1 MLYNKRERVM
11 HMDKKEC
18 FKRYLLF
25 IISLFFIGL
34 GIAMT
39 KRAELGISPVSSV
52 ANVMSIKFQALSFG
66 TWAMF
71 VNFTFLLGQILV
83 LRRRFELRQLLQI
96 PLTFIYG
103 YFTDFGVWLMQF
115 IPNETYVGRL
125 LLVVGGCV
133 VLAFGITLGV
143 IANIIL
149 NSPEAFIKTLADATK
164 IEFGIMKIIFD
175 VCWVSVSIIL
185 SLFFFGGKIVGTREG
200 TVITA
205 ILVGLI
211 VKSLSRLLRRPLERL
226 LVSRPAEVK

>member
-1 MLYNKRERVM
+1 MAKKKHKRSSQASSLRPAPPLSRL
-11 HMDKKEC
+11 DK
-18 FKRYLLF
+18 
-25 IISLFFIGL
+25 
-34 GIAMT
+34 GIY
-39 KRAELGISPVSSV
+39 V
-52 ANVMSIKFQALSFG
+52 FLS
-66 TWAMF
+66 
-71 VNFTFLLGQILV
+71 
-83 LRRRFELRQLLQI
+83 
-96 PLTFIYG
+96 
-103 YFTDFGVWLMQF
+103 
-115 IPNETYVGRL
+115 
-125 LLVVGGCV
+125 

-149 NSPEAFIKTLADATK
+149 NSPEAFIKALADTTK

-211 VKSLSRLLRRPLERL
+211 VKGLSRLLRRPLERL